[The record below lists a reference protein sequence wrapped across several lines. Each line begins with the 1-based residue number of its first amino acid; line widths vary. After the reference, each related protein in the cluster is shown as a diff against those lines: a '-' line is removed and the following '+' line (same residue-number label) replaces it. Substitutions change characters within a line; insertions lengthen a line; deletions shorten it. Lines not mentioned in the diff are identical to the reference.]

1 MAVPEQTPYKEYIGN
16 GVTTIFPLGF
26 DCNKQDHLI
35 INLDEKEATV
45 GSWLLDTDKDTVNF
59 NKPPSAGVL
68 IKIRRDTPLARSTDY
83 KSYNNSFKPEPV
95 NQDMDNIW
103 LKMQELG
110 VLNWLSNNNI
120 KDLNEYVDSLNEET
134 RNAFLEDIR
143 KQGISLQQLDKY
155 VDGLYQQ
162 LANTAV
168 EKGWLASFIADKNGM
183 NQQQINDLL
192 PTYADKSQS
201 LQQAISNAT
210 DGDSIMLSGKSYSGG
225 SNVDKKNLNG
235 IGYKTL
241 IDVQENGYG
250 IKSLQTQPNW
260 DKMRLSGMSFKG
272 ASQVNTVGFLF
283 DPNDAVAGRRNL
295 EYVTFEE
302 LDIAI
307 SKPTGNIGNTYTN
320 INAHHCNYVI
330 KAKSVWLPQEMHSG
344 NDTWRDFQIDNVHVW
359 AFDYTDLTGGGAVHI
374 KDGIIEYCDG
384 GGIRFEY
391 SDRYPPFIAP
401 RISNVWFE
409 QVAKASKVTRDGVDE
424 IPRAIKLVNTAMCII
439 ENCKLD
445 NIELVNSTAL
455 ALNCRVDSIN
465 MVLDSSSNLIVENAF
480 INGSVPKNITIKS
493 IAKQSYPVHYGANLT
508 LRGTDIVG
516 VQRMPQGASRGI
528 GITFTGSIGKNWA
541 LDGTSIVYATSQLD
555 DNGSECA
562 YLNLDKTKV
571 NVFPSITTP
580 ANHWVVW
587 GISVKAVGDVTGTF
601 EFNYDYKLGNI
612 ILEKDKWVHSFG
624 IVKAPTAAMRIRAKF
639 TPTSDMALKL
649 KNYFIVSFEKESD
662 AIAFANSRMSIDTYP
677 KSMQVEYDPPPLAA
691 GATTFK
697 NLDCLGISPV
707 DNILCSFS
715 NPLNGVN
722 LWTEVSND
730 NVITVFMK
738 NPTTNVIDLASGI
751 LSVKIL

>member
-1 MAVPEQTPYKEYIGN
+1 MAAQYHSLFTTQGLALLREAIQNGTKLGITHMSYGDGN
-16 GVTTIFPLGF
+16 GALPIPDASFTKMLKEVYRTPL
-26 DCNKQDHLI
+26 NRLAAS
-35 INLDEKEATV
+35 KENPN
-45 GSWLLDTDKDTVNF
+45 WLEADGVI
-59 NKPPSAGVL
+59 PSAVGGFNIREVGLWAGNIMVAYANYPPTYKPSSDQGTAQIKTIRIVL
-68 IKIRRDTPLARSTDY
+68 QIDNNANFELKIDASVVMATID
-83 KSYNNSFKPEPV
+83 
-95 NQDMDNIW
+95 
-103 LKMQELG
+103 
-110 VLNWLSNNNI
+110 
-120 KDLNEYVDSLNEET
+120 YVDEQSKKLINFAD
-134 RNAFLEDIR
+134 N
-143 KQGISLQQLDKY
+143 
-155 VDGLYQQ
+155 YQTAQ
-162 LANTAV
+162 EAIDTSENQEVVLKSNDYLA
-168 EKGWLASFIADKNGM
+168 
-183 NQQQINDLL
+183 
-192 PTYADKSQS
+192 
-201 LQQAISNAT
+201 
-210 DGDSIMLSGKSYSGG
+210 
-225 SNVDKKNLNG
+225 
-235 IGYKTL
+235 
-241 IDVQENGYG
+241 G
-250 IKSLQTQPNW
+250 IKLNKANLIGRGYATRLPVPANNFGVKCLQTVPNW
-260 DKMRLSGMSFKG
+260 DKTQIKNLKIEGVELNKNIG
-272 ASQVNTVGFLF
+272 IVF
-283 DPNDAVAGRRNL
+283 DPDDAVAGRRNVS
-295 EYVTFEE
+295 YVSLSN

-307 SKPTGNIGNTYTN
+307 NKPMGNTGNTYSSLN
-320 INAHHCNYVI
+320 IFNCNYAV

-344 NDTWRDFQIDNVHVW
+344 NDTWKDFQIDNVHVW